1 MLFSSLLF
9 LWLFLPLVAGVYYLL
24 PKAWRRAKNG
34 LLLVASLFF
43 YGWGEPVYILLMLA
57 SITLNWGAGLC
68 VWKLR
73 RRTAVL
79 AATVAANLLLL
90 GYFKYFDFAAGAL
103 NALLGHEAVPLRNI
117 ALPLGI
123 SFYTFQALSYVIDL
137 YRGEIKVQKNWFLL
151 ALYVS
156 FFPQLIAGPIV
167 RYADVE
173 EQLARRTET
182 AMKAAVG
189 IKRFLYGL
197 AKKVLLA
204 NTFALAADEIFG
216 LAARDASTAVA
227 WAGAVFYALQIY
239 YDFSGYSDMAIGLGR
254 IFGFHFM
261 ENFNYPYLAASVQ

>member
-1 MLFSSLLF
+1 M
-9 LWLFLPLVAGVYYLL
+9 
-24 PKAWRRAKNG
+24 
-34 LLLVASLFF
+34 
-43 YGWGEPVYILLMLA
+43 
-57 SITLNWGAGLC
+57 
-68 VWKLR
+68 WKLR
-73 RRTAVL
+73 RGRTAALVC
-79 AATVAANLLLL
+79 AVAANLLLL

-103 NALLGHEAVPLRNI
+103 NALLGREAVSLRSI

-137 YRGEIKVQKNWFLL
+137 YRGEIRVQKNWFLL

-173 EQLARRTET
+173 EQLAGRTET
-182 AMKAAVG
+182 AVQAAVG

-197 AKKVLLA
+197 AKKVLFA

-216 LAARDASTAVA
+216 LAAHDASTPVA

-239 YDFSGYSDMAIGLGR
+239 YDFSGYSDMAIGLGPVSYTHLTLPT
-254 IFGFHFM
+254 I
-261 ENFNYPYLAASVQ
+261 A

>member
-1 MLFSSLLF
+1 M
-9 LWLFLPLVAGVYYLL
+9 
-24 PKAWRRAKNG
+24 
-34 LLLVASLFF
+34 
-43 YGWGEPVYILLMLA
+43 
-57 SITLNWGAGLC
+57 
-68 VWKLR
+68 
-73 RRTAVL
+73 
-79 AATVAANLLLL
+79 
-90 GYFKYFDFAAGAL
+90 
-103 NALLGHEAVPLRNI
+103 RNI

-216 LAARDASTAVA
+216 LAARDAPTAVA

-239 YDFSGYSDMAIGLGR
+239 YDFSGYSDMAIGLGASS
-254 IFGFHFM
+254 GFTSWKTSTTLTL
-261 ENFNYPYLAASVQ
+261 PPACRSSGAAGTSRCPPGSAAICTSRWAATAKARRARW